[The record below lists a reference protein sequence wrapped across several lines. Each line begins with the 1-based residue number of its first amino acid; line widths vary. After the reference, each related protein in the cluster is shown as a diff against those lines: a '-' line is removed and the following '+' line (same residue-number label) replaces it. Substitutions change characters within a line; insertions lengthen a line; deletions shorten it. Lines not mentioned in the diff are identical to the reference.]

1 MFAQTNAP
9 LIHVELGYRKAPQEP
24 FPGVWRGLFVV
35 TPARLRPQSTPRSEA
50 WFLSCA
56 PTPDLRQLP
65 DPFYANDVTV
75 WNLAPA
81 LPLARYARHVLVTVL
96 HQLLRDHNVGGTA
109 VRKPE

>member
-9 LIHVELGYRKAPQEP
+9 LIHVELGYRKAPPEP

-75 WNLAPA
+75 WNL
-81 LPLARYARHVLVTVL
+81 PLARYARHVLVTVL
-96 HQLLRDHNVGGTA
+96 HQLLRDHNVAGA
-109 VRKPE
+109 A